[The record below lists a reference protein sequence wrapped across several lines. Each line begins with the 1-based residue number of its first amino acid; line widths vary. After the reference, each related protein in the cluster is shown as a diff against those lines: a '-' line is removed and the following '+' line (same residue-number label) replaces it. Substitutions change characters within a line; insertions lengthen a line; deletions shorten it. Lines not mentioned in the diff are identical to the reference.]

1 MKRVTILLIALC
13 IAFFVALALQGVQFI
28 NTPPEIYE
36 GFKTAA
42 VTRASDCNCLP
53 GYIPSNTTGMKVL
66 GKEGDTVKIDK
77 PALIRYGT
85 DDKWIEKEVT
95 TLNFQISNAF
105 FGADPAGGILKY
117 AKIIKETTDNYF
129 CQSLAD
135 PTKIRKCY

>member
-1 MKRVTILLIALC
+1 M
-13 IAFFVALALQGVQFI
+13 
-28 NTPPEIYE
+28 NTPVSYE
-36 GFKTAA
+36 GFKSGA

-53 GYIPSNTTGMKVL
+53 GYIPSNTSGMKVL
-66 GKEGDTVKIDK
+66 GKEGDTVNLQK
-77 PALIRYGT
+77 PSLVRYGT
-85 DDKWIEKEVT
+85 DDKWIEKEVK

-117 AKIIKETTDNYF
+117 AKIIQETSDNYF

>member
-1 MKRVTILLIALC
+1 MKNALIAVC
-13 IAFFVALALQGVQFI
+13 IAFFIALALQGVQFMNAPVI
-28 NTPPEIYE
+28 EYNE
-36 GFKTAA
+36 GFKSGL

-53 GYIPSNTTGMKVL
+53 GYIPSNTSGMKVL
-66 GKEGDTVKIDK
+66 GKEGDTVNLQK
-77 PALIRYGT
+77 PSLVRYGT

-117 AKIIKETTDNYF
+117 AKIVQETSDNYF

>member
-1 MKRVTILLIALC
+1 MKRLTILLIAIC
-13 IAFFVALALQGVQFI
+13 IAFFVALALQGVQFM
-28 NTPPEIYE
+28 NALPEDTE
-36 GFKTAA
+36 GFKSGA

-66 GKEGDTVKIDK
+66 GKEGDTVNLQK

-105 FGADPAGGILKY
+105 FQADPAGGILKY
-117 AKIIKETTDNYF
+117 AKIIKETSDNYF